1 MKRGGATN
9 RSHRAVWEGTLTG
22 GSLPVV
28 PGVYVPFA
36 LAPFRPRHFLHAVNL
51 RDTQFGIEC
60 KVHFPSFD
68 GQVAVV
74 PVPQLLQV
82 LVVKDVEG
90 VVPGS
95 REISIRPL
103 SFASSH
109 PAQDSSPRGSRKHRL
124 CRSDME
130 FLTVSKK
137 EESLL
142 TIATI

>member
-1 MKRGGATN
+1 MN
-9 RSHRAVWEGTLTG
+9 RSHRSVWEGALTG

-36 LAPFRPRHFLHAVNL
+36 LAPFRPRHYLHAVNL
-51 RDTQFGIEC
+51 RDTQFGIER

-68 GQVAVV
+68 GQVPVV

-82 LVVKDVEG
+82 LVVKDIEG

-109 PAQDSSPRGSRKHRL
+109 PALGL
-124 CRSDME
+124 
-130 FLTVSKK
+130 F
-137 EESLL
+137 
-142 TIATI
+142 ATWLQKTLPLPIRDGIFNSI